1 MIENVKLAKYKLLL
15 QKLGEASLQELIGE
29 DTIRSLRS
37 MGYSDFDRESL
48 SDVLET
54 VQGERCI
61 LDDQHIRQKA
71 LNTLS
76 RPDAED
82 LIDFLGLGEFDNPW
96 EKLNKTL
103 FIKNSKNYISLS
115 AWLEIPE
122 INELDNHL
130 TKYYEYINI

>member
-61 LDDQHIRQKA
+61 LDDQHIRQKV
-71 LNTLS
+71 LNTL
-76 RPDAED
+76 
-82 LIDFLGLGEFDNPW
+82 
-96 EKLNKTL
+96 
-103 FIKNSKNYISLS
+103 
-115 AWLEIPE
+115 
-122 INELDNHL
+122 
-130 TKYYEYINI
+130 